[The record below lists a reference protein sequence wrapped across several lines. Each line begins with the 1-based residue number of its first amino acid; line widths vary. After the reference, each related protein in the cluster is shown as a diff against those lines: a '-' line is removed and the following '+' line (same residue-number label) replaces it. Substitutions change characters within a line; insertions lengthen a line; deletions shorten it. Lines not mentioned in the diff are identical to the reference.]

1 MFYEQYLTIWKDAST
16 NIGIS
21 LAAIFAVTAIIL
33 GLDIYTAFIV
43 TTTIAMI
50 IVNMF
55 GAMYILGIDLN
66 AVSVVNLVMTIGIA
80 VEFCAHIARDFAI
93 SLKGSRINRAQHSL
107 AHMGSS
113 VRFLTPTLKVCCN
126 AISLI

>member
-93 SLKGSRINRAQHSL
+93 SLRGSRINRAHHSL
-107 AHMGSS
+107 AHMGS
-113 VRFLTPTLKVCCN
+113 
-126 AISLI
+126 